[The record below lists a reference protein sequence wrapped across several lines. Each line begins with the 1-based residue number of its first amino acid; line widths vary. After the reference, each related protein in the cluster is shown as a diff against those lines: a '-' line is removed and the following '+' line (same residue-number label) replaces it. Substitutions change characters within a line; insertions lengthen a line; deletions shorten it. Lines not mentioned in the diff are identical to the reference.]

1 MLEAFSQLINIKPI
15 EPMDFGDD
23 VSRTTCQFNPCL
35 VNELPQA
42 CMACTVDFTEITL
55 STIKPK
61 KHMTMWLA
69 FLRTD
74 FPGCTMNNFPYST
87 NTQRS

>member
-15 EPMDFGDD
+15 EPMDFRDD
-23 VSRTTCQFNPCL
+23 VRRTPCQSNPCL

-42 CMACTVDFTEITL
+42 CMTGTIDFAEITL
-55 STIKPK
+55 FTIKPK

-74 FPGCTMNNFPYST
+74 LPSCTMNNFPYST